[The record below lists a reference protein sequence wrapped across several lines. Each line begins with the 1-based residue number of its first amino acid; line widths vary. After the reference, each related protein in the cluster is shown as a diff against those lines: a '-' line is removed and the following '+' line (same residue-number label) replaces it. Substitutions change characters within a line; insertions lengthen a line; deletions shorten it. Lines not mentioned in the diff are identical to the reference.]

1 MLTASSVHQVI
12 FKGSPEGLRLYLPE
26 GTAFDEVLLQLQQRI
41 NAGERLWSGG
51 DKVCLECGQRL
62 LDGAQIQSIQQ
73 LLQAHKLKLTQVG
86 TTRHQTAVAAAV
98 AGLSV
103 DRDLQELQPV
113 TSSDKLVVED
123 PLYLQQTIRSGV
135 QIVHNGTIVVLG
147 DVNPGGELLA
157 QGDILVW
164 GSLRGTAHAGTRGNE
179 KALIMALNLAPMQIR
194 IAKYVARAPEDG
206 PAPGQ
211 AEVAYISEGN
221 IRIALLSEFGR
232 RR

>member
-12 FKGSPEGLRLYLPE
+12 FKGSPGGLRLYLPE
-26 GTAFDEVLLQLQQRI
+26 DTAFDEVLLQLQQRI
-41 NAGERLWSGG
+41 DAGERLWSGG
-51 DKVCLECGQRL
+51 GKVSLECGQRL
-62 LDGAQIQSIQQ
+62 LDGAQIQSIQE
-73 LLQAHKLKLTQVG
+73 LLQSHQLRLTQVS

-103 DRDLQELQPV
+103 DRDLQERQPV
-113 TSSDKLVVED
+113 NSPDTPVVEE

-164 GSLRGTAHAGTRGNE
+164 GSLRGTAHAGTKGNE
-179 KALIMALNLAPMQIR
+179 NALIMALNLAPMQLR
-194 IAKYVARAPEDG
+194 IAKFVARAPEDS

-211 AEVAYISEGN
+211 AEVAYISDGN